1 MTTTETIK
9 SNLRRIRIAQNL
21 TQEEA
26 AFRCGIS
33 TRHYSTIEN
42 GEVNMSITTL
52 DKLCEGL
59 NVTPYELFGVHI
71 DVPLKFTCIQTTI
84 STEEDDARETYG
96 IAIDFHS
103 EIEQRQTLICADIS
117 ADKAKLEL
125 LVSLLNKLQPSV
137 THIEE
142 IIEDFLVELCV

>member
-1 MTTTETIK
+1 MNTTETIK

-42 GEVNMSITTL
+42 GEVNMSVSTL
-52 DKLCEGL
+52 DKLCDGL
-59 NVTPYELFGVHI
+59 NVTPHELFGVHI
-71 DVPLKFTCIQTTI
+71 DAPLKFTCIQTTI

-96 IAIDFHS
+96 IAVDFPAES
-103 EIEQRQTLICADIS
+103 TPKQTLVCSDIS
-117 ADKAKLEL
+117 ADKA
-125 LVSLLNKLQPSV
+125 SLSYLSSCWLFYNSLFHGSG
-137 THIEE
+137 
-142 IIEDFLVELCV
+142 

>member
-1 MTTTETIK
+1 MNTTETIK

-42 GEVNMSITTL
+42 GEVNMSVSTL
-52 DKLCEGL
+52 DKICDGL
-59 NVTPYELFGVHI
+59 NVTPYELFGVHS
-71 DVPLKFTCIQTTI
+71 DTQLKFTCVEN
-84 STEEDDARETYG
+84 STHDEDGYSQKTYG
-96 IAIDFHS
+96 IAVDFPAES
-103 EIEQRQTLICADIS
+103 APKQTLICSDIS
-117 ADKAKLEL
+117 ADKAKLEI

-137 THIEE
+137 THIED